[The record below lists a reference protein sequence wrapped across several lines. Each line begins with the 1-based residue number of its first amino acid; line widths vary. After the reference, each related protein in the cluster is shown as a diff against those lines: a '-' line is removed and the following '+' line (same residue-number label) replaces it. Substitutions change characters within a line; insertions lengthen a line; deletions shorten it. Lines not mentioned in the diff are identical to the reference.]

1 MGDTAAGPR
10 PALRRVTQTPVS
22 DKASSVAAC
31 VSATSGRDMGVP
43 RGSLNGALT
52 ASPSAPPAASSSA
65 PPALANLPPEVQNWM
80 REMEAEQRVLA
91 AGLATLTAKLEQ
103 NEAVRQV
110 QGGHGEDGEEK
121 GAASAE
127 ELDAVVERDWL
138 EPERTSSVS
147 TSTDDDELF
156 QELRTAVSHSL
167 SEGAVAE
174 GAQCDLFSF
183 CVWLIFSRMPL
194 RNVVHA
200 WTLFISLSCVQLV
213 LTFGYYDA
221 STLIYWLKGFGAV
234 FQDAFEKEF
243 MYLHTRLDRVPTVN
257 VLCAVLSIINMN
269 FVIRR
274 DFVGTLRSC
283 ILGFKTHRHIREGE
297 PPVRAALHSWLTVF
311 LPVYCGITV
320 RAILLPAYT
329 ACAAPLAFRGATAA
343 DIVLSSMSLS
353 FLFDLD
359 DMLYGYLLSSR
370 QRGIYEGSMAQFQ
383 SHHFTLGFKE
393 RRLIGLY
400 AWSLWA
406 LDVAWMICYYL
417 TLVGYDVI
425 GLPFAIRN
433 DGRHDDDLAPIA
445 VVRFECVQIMP
456 WW

>member
-1 MGDTAAGPR
+1 MLWWRGTGSSQSVPAQLAPPLTTMNSFKSCAWRSPTHCQRERWPR
-10 PALRRVTQTPVS
+10 GR
-22 DKASSVAAC
+22 
-31 VSATSGRDMGVP
+31 SATSSRLRVAY
-43 RGSLNGALT
+43 LLT
-52 ASPSAPPAASSSA
+52 DAAPQRRPCVDPLHSFPLLRPA
-65 PPALANLPPEVQNWM
+65 
-80 REMEAEQRVLA
+80 
-91 AGLATLTAKLEQ
+91 
-103 NEAVRQV
+103 
-110 QGGHGEDGEEK
+110 
-121 GAASAE
+121 
-127 ELDAVVERDWL
+127 
-138 EPERTSSVS
+138 
-147 TSTDDDELF
+147 
-156 QELRTAVSHSL
+156 
-167 SEGAVAE
+167 
-174 GAQCDLFSF
+174 
-183 CVWLIFSRMPL
+183 
-194 RNVVHA
+194 
-200 WTLFISLSCVQLV
+200 V

-297 PPVRAALHSWLTVF
+297 PPVRAALHSWLNVF

-445 VVRFECVQIMP
+445 VVRFERVQIMP

>member
-1 MGDTAAGPR
+1 MRGPSSFPS
-10 PALRRVTQTPVS
+10 PAS
-22 DKASSVAAC
+22 
-31 VSATSGRDMGVP
+31 
-43 RGSLNGALT
+43 
-52 ASPSAPPAASSSA
+52 
-65 PPALANLPPEVQNWM
+65 
-80 REMEAEQRVLA
+80 
-91 AGLATLTAKLEQ
+91 
-103 NEAVRQV
+103 
-110 QGGHGEDGEEK
+110 
-121 GAASAE
+121 
-127 ELDAVVERDWL
+127 
-138 EPERTSSVS
+138 
-147 TSTDDDELF
+147 
-156 QELRTAVSHSL
+156 
-167 SEGAVAE
+167 
-174 GAQCDLFSF
+174 
-183 CVWLIFSRMPL
+183 
-194 RNVVHA
+194 
-200 WTLFISLSCVQLV
+200 LV

-297 PPVRAALHSWLTVF
+297 PPVRAALHSWLNVF

-445 VVRFECVQIMP
+445 VVRFERVQIMP

>member
-1 MGDTAAGPR
+1 MRPLLVLRVAYLLTDAAPQRRPCVDPLHSFPLLR
-10 PALRRVTQTPVS
+10 PA
-22 DKASSVAAC
+22 
-31 VSATSGRDMGVP
+31 
-43 RGSLNGALT
+43 
-52 ASPSAPPAASSSA
+52 
-65 PPALANLPPEVQNWM
+65 
-80 REMEAEQRVLA
+80 
-91 AGLATLTAKLEQ
+91 
-103 NEAVRQV
+103 
-110 QGGHGEDGEEK
+110 
-121 GAASAE
+121 
-127 ELDAVVERDWL
+127 
-138 EPERTSSVS
+138 
-147 TSTDDDELF
+147 
-156 QELRTAVSHSL
+156 
-167 SEGAVAE
+167 
-174 GAQCDLFSF
+174 
-183 CVWLIFSRMPL
+183 
-194 RNVVHA
+194 
-200 WTLFISLSCVQLV
+200 V

-297 PPVRAALHSWLTVF
+297 PPVRAALHSWLNVF

-370 QRGIYEGSMAQFQ
+370 QRGIYKGVSPCWGLAMSTPRWGLVMSTRAGPLPCHPGATGGGGRCMQCAGRRAAWAVDPCQKEGISLAGWAGAPALGCARILCAI
-383 SHHFTLGFKE
+383 SHKALPLTHTARTL
-393 RRLIGLY
+393 
-400 AWSLWA
+400 
-406 LDVAWMICYYL
+406 
-417 TLVGYDVI
+417 TPP
-425 GLPFAIRN
+425 PF
-433 DGRHDDDLAPIA
+433 GRFPGGRY
-445 VVRFECVQIMP
+445 VS
-456 WW
+456 